1 MSSACFRC
9 WYWMGY
15 VGQCRYKHT
24 RQRFTNLSH
33 DQVLRE
39 LGKSNHMI
47 KQLLLLPVV
56 IRPLDQLE
64 GIIQL
69 ENLLVAGFV
78 PVRLANDLGRIGEK
92 RCISSPG
99 AIPNVCVQ

>member
-1 MSSACFRC
+1 
-9 WYWMGY
+9 
-15 VGQCRYKHT
+15 
-24 RQRFTNLSH
+24 
-33 DQVLRE
+33 
-39 LGKSNHMI
+39 MI